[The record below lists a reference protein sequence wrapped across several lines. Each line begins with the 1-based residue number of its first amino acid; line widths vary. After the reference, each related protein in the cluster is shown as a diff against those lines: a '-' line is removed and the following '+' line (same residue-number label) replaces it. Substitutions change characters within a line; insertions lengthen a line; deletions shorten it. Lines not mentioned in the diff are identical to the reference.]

1 MPDETKRYPKFL
13 AKMICRLNKMK
24 TKYTPIPDYIVDIIH
39 IYHFS
44 RVRKIE
50 LNMNLKEL
58 KKLFVVGLLGLVAFS
73 SQAFVLKDS
82 VTVLEP
88 AQKHAMEIGLSM
100 DILNRYHY
108 LKIDMNDSLSGVIFE
123 NYLSSLDDNKT
134 YFTKSDID
142 YFSKYKFQLDD
153 DLKERNVDVSFQIF
167 RIFRERAE
175 TRIAYIQTLIDAG
188 FDFTKQESIE
198 LDNEDIPW
206 TSDNEINER
215 WRKIIKS
222 QALSLKLSGKD
233 DAGIKE
239 TLTKRY
245 ERYQKG
251 INQYNS
257 DDVFQFF
264 MNAVAET
271 YDPHTNYFSPISSEN
286 FNINMNLSL
295 EGIGARLTQ
304 SLDYTVINEVIAGGP
319 AYKSKQLHKDDKI
332 VAVAQ
337 GDEDYV
343 DVIGWRLQDVVQLIR
358 GPKGSTVRL
367 QYLKHGEET
376 DVKEV
381 TIVREKINLEDES
394 AKAEMIPI
402 SKGNKV
408 YNLGVITIPNF
419 YMNFEDARNGV
430 PDYRSVSRDVE
441 KLITELRT
449 KNVDG
454 IMIDLR
460 YNGGGAL
467 PEAINLT
474 GLFID
479 KGPVVQVKHS
489 NNQIEVQKNNNG
501 GVFYDG
507 PLAVL
512 VNRFSASAS
521 EIFSAAIQDYERGVI
536 IGETT
541 FGKGTVQQMAGFN
554 RYYPNYP
561 EKMGNLKFT
570 LSKYYRVSG
579 SSTQNIGVT
588 PDIEFPSAFDAEEF
602 GESSRPNALKWDQIP
617 TSYYKKTHTISDQ
630 IIANLRALYKEDLKT
645 DVDLKNLQKD
655 ITKMKAN
662 QNRKELSLNLE
673 ERKEEQDKD
682 DEEND
687 LQKKLSESAG
697 KIYQEYTTSEED
709 QKKLREDPYLK
720 EGLRLLA
727 ELVK

>member
-1 MPDETKRYPKFL
+1 M
-13 AKMICRLNKMK
+13 
-24 TKYTPIPDYIVDIIH
+24 
-39 IYHFS
+39 
-44 RVRKIE
+44 
-50 LNMNLKEL
+50 KEL
-58 KKLFVVGLLGLVAFS
+58 KKILIVGLLVLVAFS
-73 SQAFVLKDS
+73 SQAFVVKDS
-82 VTVLEP
+82 VTVLQP
-88 AQKHAMEIGLSM
+88 AQKHVMEIGLTM

-108 LKIDMNDSLSGVIFE
+108 LKIDMNDSLSAVIFD
-123 NYLSSLDDNKT
+123 NYLNSLDDNKA
-134 YFTKSDID
+134 YFTKADID
-142 YFSKYKFQLDD
+142 YFTKYKFQLDD
-153 DLKERNVDVSFQIF
+153 DLKARNVDVAFQIF
-167 RIFRERAE
+167 RIFRERADA
-175 TRIAYIQTLIDAG
+175 RIATIQTLIDGG
-188 FDFTKQESIE
+188 FDYSKEEFIE
-198 LDNEDIPW
+198 LDSEKLDW
-206 TSDNEINER
+206 AESDAEVNER

-233 DAGIKE
+233 DEGVKE

-245 ERYQKG
+245 QRYQKG

-304 SLDYTVINEVIAGGP
+304 SMDYTVINEVIAGGP

-332 VAVAQ
+332 VGVAQ
-337 GDEDYV
+337 GEEDYV

-367 QYLKHGEET
+367 QYLKHGEEAT
-376 DVKEV
+376 VREV
-381 TIVREKINLEDES
+381 SIIREKINLEDES

-402 SKGNKV
+402 SKGNRV

-441 KLITELRT
+441 GLIKELQA

-479 KGPVVQVKHS
+479 RGPVVQVKHS
-489 NNQIEVQKNNNG
+489 NNQIEVQKNTNG
-501 GVFYDG
+501 GVVYDG

-588 PDIEFPSAFDAEEF
+588 PDIEFPSAFDAAEF

-617 TSYYKKTHTISDQ
+617 TSYYKPTKDISEQ
-630 IIANLRALYKEDLKT
+630 IIANLRELYKEDLKT

-655 ITKMKAN
+655 IAKMKAN
-662 QNRKELSLNLE
+662 QERNQLSLNLD
-673 ERKEEQDKD
+673 ERQKEQDKD
-682 DEEND
+682 EEEND

-727 ELVK
+727 EMIK

>member
-1 MPDETKRYPKFL
+1 
-13 AKMICRLNKMK
+13 
-24 TKYTPIPDYIVDIIH
+24 
-39 IYHFS
+39 
-44 RVRKIE
+44 
-50 LNMNLKEL
+50 
-58 KKLFVVGLLGLVAFS
+58 
-73 SQAFVLKDS
+73 
-82 VTVLEP
+82 
-88 AQKHAMEIGLSM
+88 
-100 DILNRYHY
+100 
-108 LKIDMNDSLSGVIFE
+108 
-123 NYLSSLDDNKT
+123 
-134 YFTKSDID
+134 
-142 YFSKYKFQLDD
+142 
-153 DLKERNVDVSFQIF
+153 
-167 RIFRERAE
+167 
-175 TRIAYIQTLIDAG
+175 
-188 FDFTKQESIE
+188 
-198 LDNEDIPW
+198 
-206 TSDNEINER
+206 
-215 WRKIIKS
+215 
-222 QALSLKLSGKD
+222 
-233 DAGIKE
+233 
-239 TLTKRY
+239 
-245 ERYQKG
+245 
-251 INQYNS
+251 
-257 DDVFQFF
+257 DVFQFF
-264 MNAVAET
+264 MNAVASS

-304 SLDYTVINEVIAGGP
+304 SMDYTVINEVIAGGP

-332 VAVAQ
+332 IGVAQ

-367 QYLKHGEET
+367 QYLKNGDEGM
-376 DVKEV
+376 VNEV
-381 TIVREKINLEDES
+381 VLIREKINLEDES

-402 SKGNKV
+402 SKGNEV
-408 YNLGVITIPNF
+408 YNLGVITIPGF

-430 PDYRSVSRDVE
+430 PDYRSVSRDVK
-441 KLITELRT
+441 KLVEELQEQ
-449 KNVDG
+449 NVDG

-479 KGPVVQVKHS
+479 QGPVVQVKHS
-489 NNQIEVQKNNNG
+489 NGEIDVQKNKNS
-501 GVFYDG
+501 GVVYDG

-521 EIFSAAIQDYERGVI
+521 EIFSAAIQDYNRGII

-588 PDIEFPSAFDAEEF
+588 PDIEFPSAFDAAEF
-602 GESSRPNALKWDQIP
+602 GESSRPNSLKWDQIIS
-617 TSYYKKTHTISDQ
+617 SYYQPTNTISQ
-630 IIANLRALYKEDLKT
+630 EIIENLESLYKEDLKT
-645 DVDLKNLQKD
+645 DVDLKNLVDDIEKMRQNQKR
-655 ITKMKAN
+655 N
-662 QNRKELSLNLE
+662 ELSLNLD
-673 ERKEEQDKD
+673 ERKAEQEKNE
-682 DEEND
+682 EEND

-697 KIYQEYTTSEED
+697 KIYQEYSTSEED

>member
-1 MPDETKRYPKFL
+1 
-13 AKMICRLNKMK
+13 
-24 TKYTPIPDYIVDIIH
+24 
-39 IYHFS
+39 
-44 RVRKIE
+44 
-50 LNMNLKEL
+50 MNLKEL
-58 KKLFVVGLLGLVAFS
+58 KKILIVGLLNVFAFS
-73 SQAFVLKDS
+73 SQAIAQKDS
-82 VTVLEP
+82 VAILQP
-88 AQKHAMEIGLSM
+88 AQKHVMEIGLTM
-100 DILNRYHY
+100 DILSRYHY
-108 LKIDMNDSLSGVIFE
+108 LKIGMNDSLSSVIFD
-123 NYLSSLDDNKT
+123 NFLTSLDDNKT
-134 YFTKSDID
+134 YFTKNDVD
-142 YFSKYKFQLDD
+142 YFSKYEFQLDD
-153 DLKERNVDVSFQIF
+153 DLKERNVDVAFQIF
-167 RIFRERAE
+167 RMFRERAN
-175 TRIAYIQTLIDAG
+175 TRIGYIQKLIDEG
-188 FDFTKQESIE
+188 FDFTREESLDLSDEE
-198 LDNEDIPW
+198 LPW
-206 TSDNEINER
+206 ATSEAQINER

-233 DAGIKE
+233 DPGIKE

-245 ERYQKG
+245 KRYQKG

-264 MNAVAET
+264 MNAVASS

-304 SLDYTVINEVIAGGP
+304 SMDYTVINEVIAGGP

-332 VAVAQ
+332 IGVAQ

-367 QYLKHGEET
+367 QYLKNGDEGM
-376 DVKEV
+376 VNEV
-381 TIVREKINLEDES
+381 VLIREKINLEDES

-402 SKGNKV
+402 SKGNEV
-408 YNLGVITIPNF
+408 YNLGVITIPGF

-430 PDYRSVSRDVE
+430 PDYRSVSRDVK
-441 KLITELRT
+441 KLVEELQEQ
-449 KNVDG
+449 NVDG

-479 KGPVVQVKHS
+479 QGPVVQVKHS
-489 NNQIEVQKNNNG
+489 NGEIDVQKNKNS
-501 GVFYDG
+501 GVVYDG

-521 EIFSAAIQDYERGVI
+521 EIFSAAIQDYNRGII

-588 PDIEFPSAFDAEEF
+588 PDIEFPSAFDAAEF
-602 GESSRPNALKWDQIP
+602 GESSRPNSLKWDQIIS
-617 TSYYKKTHTISDQ
+617 SYYQPTNTISQ
-630 IIANLRALYKEDLKT
+630 EIIENLESLYKEDLKT
-645 DVDLKNLQKD
+645 DVDLKNLVDDIEKMRQNQKR
-655 ITKMKAN
+655 N
-662 QNRKELSLNLE
+662 ELSLNLD
-673 ERKEEQDKD
+673 ERKAEQEKNE
-682 DEEND
+682 EEND

-697 KIYQEYTTSEED
+697 KIYQEYSTSEED

>member
-1 MPDETKRYPKFL
+1 
-13 AKMICRLNKMK
+13 
-24 TKYTPIPDYIVDIIH
+24 
-39 IYHFS
+39 
-44 RVRKIE
+44 
-50 LNMNLKEL
+50 MNLKEL
-58 KKLFVVGLLGLVAFS
+58 KKLVIVGLLGLVAFS
-73 SQAFVLKDS
+73 SQAFILKDS
-82 VTVLEP
+82 VTVLQP
-88 AQKHAMEIGLSM
+88 AQKHAMEIGLTM

-108 LKIDMNDSLSGVIFE
+108 LKIDMNDSLSAVIFE
-123 NYLSSLDDNKT
+123 NFLASLDDNKA
-134 YFTKSDID
+134 YFTKADID
-142 YFSKYKFQLDD
+142 YFTKYKYQLDD
-153 DLKERNVDVSFQIF
+153 DLKARNVDVAFQIF
-167 RIFRERAE
+167 RIFRERADA
-175 TRIAYIQTLIDAG
+175 RITYIQTLIDEG
-188 FDFTKQESIE
+188 FDFTKEESIA
-198 LDNEDIPW
+198 LDNENLAW
-206 TSDNEINER
+206 ATSDTEINER

-233 DAGIKE
+233 DDGVKE

-245 ERYQKG
+245 QRYQKG

-304 SLDYTVINEVIAGGP
+304 SMDYTVINEVIAGGP
-319 AYKSKQLHKDDKI
+319 AYKSKQLQKDDKI
-332 VAVAQ
+332 IGVAQ

-367 QYLKHGEET
+367 QYLKRGEEALIN
-376 DVKEV
+376 EV
-381 TIVREKINLEDES
+381 ILIREKINLEDES

-402 SKGNKV
+402 SKGNRV

-441 KLITELRT
+441 KLIKDLQSQ
-449 KNVDG
+449 NVDG

-479 KGPVVQVKHS
+479 QGPVVQVKHS
-489 NNQIEVQKNNNG
+489 NNQIEVQKNSNG
-501 GVFYDG
+501 GVVYDG

-617 TSYYKKTHTISDQ
+617 TSYYKPTHSISAQ
-630 IIANLRALYKEDLKT
+630 IIDNLRTLYNEDLKT
-645 DVDLKNLQKD
+645 DIDLKNLTED
-655 ITKMKAN
+655 IAKMKAN
-662 QNRKELSLNLE
+662 QERNELSLNLDERQNEQNKNE
-673 ERKEEQDKD
+673 EESDI
-682 DEEND
+682 
-687 LQKKLSESAG
+687 QKKLSESAG
-697 KIYQEYTTSEED
+697 KIYQEYSTSEED

-727 ELVK
+727 ELIK

>member
-1 MPDETKRYPKFL
+1 
-13 AKMICRLNKMK
+13 
-24 TKYTPIPDYIVDIIH
+24 
-39 IYHFS
+39 
-44 RVRKIE
+44 
-50 LNMNLKEL
+50 MNLKEL
-58 KKLFVVGLLGLVAFS
+58 KKLVIVGWLGLLAFS
-73 SQAFVLKDS
+73 SQAYVLKDS
-82 VTVLEP
+82 VTVLQPE
-88 AQKHAMEIGLSM
+88 QKHAMEVGLTM
-100 DILNRYHY
+100 DILSRYHY
-108 LKIDMNDSLSGVIFE
+108 LKIDMNDSLSAVIFD
-123 NYLSSLDDNKT
+123 NYFSALDDNKA
-134 YFTKSDID
+134 YFTKSDLD
-142 YFSKYKFQLDD
+142 YFTKYKYRLDD
-153 DLKERNVDVSFQIF
+153 DLQERNVDVAFQVF
-167 RIFRERAE
+167 RVFRERAE
-175 TRIAYIQTLIDAG
+175 TRITYIQTLIDGG
-188 FDFTKQESIE
+188 FDFSKEESIT
-198 LDNEDIPW
+198 LDNDELPW
-206 TSDNEINER
+206 ASSEAEINER

-233 DAGIKE
+233 EEGIKE

-245 ERYQKG
+245 QRYQKG

-304 SLDYTVINEVIAGGP
+304 SMDYTVINEVIAGGP
-319 AYKSKQLHKDDKI
+319 AFKSKLLHKDDKI
-332 VAVAQ
+332 IGVAQ
-337 GDEDYV
+337 GDDEYV

-358 GPKGSTVRL
+358 GPKGSVVRL
-367 QYLKHGEET
+367 QYLKGDDE
-376 DVKEV
+376 
-381 TIVREKINLEDES
+381 TIVNEVKIIREKINLEDES

-408 YNLGVITIPNF
+408 FNLGVITIPNF

-430 PDYRSVSRDVE
+430 PDYRSVSRDVQ
-441 KLITELRT
+441 KLITELQA
-449 KNVDG
+449 KKVDG

-489 NNQIEVQKNNNG
+489 NGEIDVQKNTNG

-521 EIFSAAIQDYERGVI
+521 EIFSAAIQDYHRGVI

-588 PDIEFPSAFDAEEF
+588 PDVAFPSAFDAAEF
-602 GESSRPNALKWDQIP
+602 GESSRPNSLKWDQIIS
-617 TSYYKKTHTISDQ
+617 SYYKPT
-630 IIANLRALYKEDLKT
+630 NNVNEDIVGHLNTLFQNDMKT
-645 DVDLKNLQKD
+645 DVDLKNLQQD
-655 ITKMKAN
+655 IAKMKAN
-662 QNRKELSLNLE
+662 QDRNELSLNLE
-673 ERKEEQDKD
+673 ERKAEQDKD
-682 DEEND
+682 TEESD
-687 LQKKLSESAG
+687 KQKKLSESAG
-697 KIYQEYTTSEED
+697 RIYQEYTTSDED
-709 QKKLREDPYLK
+709 QEKLREDPYLK

>member
-1 MPDETKRYPKFL
+1 
-13 AKMICRLNKMK
+13 
-24 TKYTPIPDYIVDIIH
+24 
-39 IYHFS
+39 
-44 RVRKIE
+44 
-50 LNMNLKEL
+50 MNLKEL
-58 KKLFVVGLLGLVAFS
+58 KKLFVVGLLGLIAFS

-82 VTVLEP
+82 VTVLAP
-88 AQKHAMEIGLSM
+88 AEKHVMEIGLTM

-108 LKIDMNDSLSGVIFE
+108 LKINMNDSLSAVVFE
-123 NYLSSLDDNKT
+123 NFLSSLDDNKT
-134 YFTKSDID
+134 YFSKADID
-142 YFSKYKFQLDD
+142 YFTKYKYQLDD
-153 DLKERNVDVSFQIF
+153 DLEARNVDVAFQIF
-167 RIFRERAE
+167 RIFRERANS
-175 TRIAYIQTLIDAG
+175 RIDYIQTLIDGG
-188 FDFTKQESIE
+188 FDFTKEESIE
-198 LDNEDIPW
+198 L
-206 TSDNEINER
+206 SDEELLWASSDTEINER

-233 DAGIKE
+233 EAGIKE

-245 ERYQKG
+245 KRYRKG

-304 SLDYTVINEVIAGGP
+304 SMDYTVINEVIAGGP

-332 VAVAQ
+332 IGVAQ
-337 GDEDYV
+337 GDEEYV

-358 GPKGSTVRL
+358 GPKGSKVRL

-376 DVKEV
+376 IVKEV
-381 TIVREKINLEDES
+381 SIIREKINLEDES
-394 AKAEMIPI
+394 AKAEIIPI

-408 YNLGVITIPNF
+408 YNLGVITIPSF

-430 PDYRSVSRDVE
+430 PDYRSVSRDVQ
-441 KLITELRT
+441 KLIEELQT
-449 KNVDG
+449 QNVDG

-479 KGPVVQVKHS
+479 QGPVVQVKHS
-489 NNQIEVQKNNNG
+489 NGKIDVQRNKNS

-521 EIFSAAIQDYERGVI
+521 EIFSAAIQDYQRGVI

-561 EKMGNLKFT
+561 ESMGNLKFT

-602 GESSRPNALKWDQIP
+602 GESSRPNALKWDQIVS
-617 TSYYKKTHTISDQ
+617 SYYQPTQTISDE
-630 IIANLRALYKEDLKT
+630 IIENLRSLYKEDLKV

-655 ITKMKAN
+655 IAKMKASQERN
-662 QNRKELSLNLE
+662 ELSLNLE
-673 ERKEEQDKD
+673 ERKAEQDKNT
-682 DEEND
+682 EESD

-697 KIYQEYTTSEED
+697 KIYQEYSTSEED

>member
-1 MPDETKRYPKFL
+1 M
-13 AKMICRLNKMK
+13 
-24 TKYTPIPDYIVDIIH
+24 
-39 IYHFS
+39 
-44 RVRKIE
+44 
-50 LNMNLKEL
+50 
-58 KKLFVVGLLGLVAFS
+58 KKLFIVGLLGLLAFAS
-73 SQAFVLKDS
+73 RASIQKDS
-82 VTVLEP
+82 VAVLQP
-88 AQKHAMEIGLSM
+88 AQKHIMEIGLTM
-100 DILNRYHY
+100 DILGRYHY
-108 LKIDMNDSLSGVIFE
+108 LKIGMNDSLSSVIYN
-123 NYLSSLDDNKT
+123 NYLSSLDDNRT
-134 YFTKSDID
+134 YFTKADVD
-142 YFSKYKFQLDD
+142 YFSKYEYQLDD
-153 DLKERNVDVSFQIF
+153 DLQERNVDVAFQIF
-167 RIFRERAE
+167 RVFRERAN
-175 TRIAYIQTLIDAG
+175 TRIEHIQSLIEDG
-188 FDFTKQESIE
+188 FDFTKEESLDIS
-198 LDNEDIPW
+198 DNERPW
-206 TSDNEINER
+206 ATNEAEINER

-222 QALSLKLSGKD
+222 QALSLKLSGKED
-233 DAGIKE
+233 EGIKE

-245 ERYQKG
+245 KRYKKG

-264 MNAVAET
+264 MNAVASS

-304 SLDYTVINEVIAGGP
+304 SMDYTVINEVIAGGP

-332 VAVAQ
+332 IGVAQ

-367 QYLKHGEET
+367 QYLKNGDEGM
-376 DVKEV
+376 VNEV
-381 TIVREKINLEDES
+381 ILIREKINLEDES

-408 YNLGVITIPNF
+408 YNLGVITVPNF
-419 YMNFEDARNGV
+419 YMNFEEARNGV
-430 PDYRSVSRDVE
+430 PDYRSVSRDVQN
-441 KLITELRT
+441 LIEEL
-449 KNVDG
+449 KEQSVDG

-474 GLFID
+474 GLFVD
-479 KGPVVQVKHS
+479 QGPVVQVKHS
-489 NNQIEVQKNNNG
+489 NGEIDVQKNKNS
-501 GVFYDG
+501 GVAYDG
-507 PLAVL
+507 PMAVL

-521 EIFSAAIQDYERGVI
+521 EIFSAAIQDYKRGII

-561 EKMGNLKFT
+561 DKMGNLKFT

-588 PDIEFPSAFDAEEF
+588 PDIEFPSAFDAAEF
-602 GESSRPNALKWDQIP
+602 GESSRPNSLKWDQIIS
-617 TSYYKKTHTISDQ
+617 SYYKPTNSISIE
-630 IIANLRALYKEDLKT
+630 IIENLKSLYKEDLKT
-645 DVDLKNLQKD
+645 DVDLKNLQED
-655 ITKMKAN
+655 IAKMREN
-662 QNRKELSLNLE
+662 QKRNELSLNLSN
-673 ERKEEQDKD
+673 RKEEQKKN

-687 LQKKLSESAG
+687 LQQKLSESAG
-697 KIYQEYTTSEED
+697 KIYQEYSTSEED

>member
-1 MPDETKRYPKFL
+1 
-13 AKMICRLNKMK
+13 
-24 TKYTPIPDYIVDIIH
+24 
-39 IYHFS
+39 
-44 RVRKIE
+44 
-50 LNMNLKEL
+50 MNLKDL
-58 KKLFVVGLLGLVAFS
+58 KRLLIVGLIGLVTLS
-73 SQAFVLKDS
+73 SQANTQKDS

-88 AQKHAMEIGLSM
+88 AQKHVMEIQLTN
-100 DILNRYHY
+100 DILSRFHY
-108 LKIDMNDSLSGVIFE
+108 LKIDLNDSLSGVIFD
-123 NYLSSLDDNKT
+123 NYLSSLDNNRT
-134 YFTKSDID
+134 YFTKADVD
-142 YFSKYKFQLDD
+142 YFTKYKFQLDD
-153 DLKERNVDVSFQIF
+153 DLKERNVDVAFQVF
-167 RIFRERAE
+167 RVFRERANA
-175 TRIAYIQTLIDAG
+175 RIVAIQKLIDNG
-188 FDFTKQESIE
+188 FDFTEQES
-198 LDNEDIPW
+198 LDISDEEVPW
-206 TSDNEINER
+206 ATTESEINER

-222 QALSLKLSGKD
+222 QALSLKLSGKED
-233 DAGIKE
+233 EGVKE

-245 ERYQKG
+245 KRYQKG
-251 INQYNS
+251 ISQYNS

-264 MNAVAET
+264 MNAVASS
-271 YDPHTNYFSPISSEN
+271 YDPHTSYFSPVSSEN

-304 SLDYTVINEVIAGGP
+304 SMDYTVINEVIAGGP
-319 AYKSKQLHKDDKI
+319 AYKCKQLHKDDKI
-332 VAVAQ
+332 VGVAQ
-337 GDEDYV
+337 GEEDYV

-367 QYLKHGEET
+367 QYLKEGEEGMLN
-376 DVKEV
+376 EV
-381 TIVREKINLEDES
+381 VLIREKINLEDES

-408 YNLGVITIPNF
+408 YNLGVITIPSF

-430 PDYRSVSRDVE
+430 EDYRSVSRDVK
-441 KLITELRT
+441 KLIEELKT
-449 KNVDG
+449 KKVDG

-460 YNGGGAL
+460 FNGGGAL
-467 PEAINLT
+467 PEAVNLT

-489 NNQIEVQKNNNG
+489 NGEIDVQVNRNSG
-501 GVFYDG
+501 ITYDG

-561 EKMGNLKFT
+561 ERMGNLKFT

-588 PDIEFPSAFDAEEF
+588 PDIEFPSGFDASEF
-602 GESSRPNALKWDQIP
+602 GESSRSNSLKWDQIISSDY
-617 TSYYKKTHTISDQ
+617 TQTNTISEE
-630 IIANLRALYKEDLKT
+630 IIQNLRYLYKEDLKT
-645 DVDLKNLQKD
+645 DIDLKNLQKD
-655 ITKMKAN
+655 IANMKQN
-662 QNRKELSLNLE
+662 QLRKALSLNLE
-673 ERKEEQDKD
+673 ERKSEQERNEQEEDV
-682 DEEND
+682 
-687 LQKKLSESAG
+687 QKKLSESAG
-697 KIYQEYTTSEED
+697 KIYQEYTATEED

-720 EGLRLLA
+720 ESLRLLA

>member
-1 MPDETKRYPKFL
+1 
-13 AKMICRLNKMK
+13 
-24 TKYTPIPDYIVDIIH
+24 
-39 IYHFS
+39 
-44 RVRKIE
+44 
-50 LNMNLKEL
+50 MNLKEL
-58 KKLFVVGLLGLVAFS
+58 KKLLIVGLLGFVAFT
-73 SQAFVLKDS
+73 SQADVLRDS

-88 AQKHAMEIGLSM
+88 AQKHAMEIGLTM

-108 LKIDMNDSLSGVIFE
+108 LKIDMNDSLSAVIFE
-123 NYLSSLDDNKT
+123 NYLNSLDDNKA
-134 YFTKSDID
+134 YFTQADID
-142 YFSKYKFQLDD
+142 YFAKYKFQLDD
-153 DLKERNVDVSFQIF
+153 DLKDRNVDVAFQIF

-175 TRIAYIQTLIDAG
+175 ARIATIQTLIDGG
-188 FDFTKQESIE
+188 FDFTKDEVIE
-198 LDNEDIPW
+198 LD
-206 TSDNEINER
+206 SDELKWASSDAEINER

-222 QALSLKLSGKD
+222 QALSLKLSGKE

-245 ERYQKG
+245 QRYQKG

-304 SLDYTVINEVIAGGP
+304 SMDYTVINEVIAGGP

-332 VAVAQ
+332 VGVAQ
-337 GDEDYV
+337 GDEEYV

-358 GPKGSTVRL
+358 GPKGSKVRL
-367 QYLKHGEET
+367 QYLKHGEEAT
-376 DVKEV
+376 VREV
-381 TIVREKINLEDES
+381 SIIREKINLEDES

-402 SKGNKV
+402 SKGNQV
-408 YNLGVITIPNF
+408 YNLGVITIPSF

-441 KLITELRT
+441 GLIKELQT

-489 NNQIEVQKNNNG
+489 NNQIEVQKNTNG
-501 GVFYDG
+501 GVVYDG

-561 EKMGNLKFT
+561 ERMGNLKFT

-617 TSYYKKTHTISDQ
+617 TSYYKPTKNISAQ
-630 IIANLRALYKEDLKT
+630 IIANLRTLYKEDLKT

-655 ITKMKAN
+655 IAKMKAN
-662 QNRKELSLNLE
+662 QERNELSLNLD
-673 ERKEEQDKD
+673 ERQKEQDKN
-682 DEEND
+682 DEESD

>member
-1 MPDETKRYPKFL
+1 
-13 AKMICRLNKMK
+13 
-24 TKYTPIPDYIVDIIH
+24 
-39 IYHFS
+39 
-44 RVRKIE
+44 
-50 LNMNLKEL
+50 MNLKEL
-58 KKLFVVGLLGLVAFS
+58 KKLFVVGLLGLIAFS
-73 SQAFVLKDS
+73 SQAFVLRDS

-88 AQKHAMEIGLSM
+88 AEKHVTEIELTIGL
-100 DILNRYHY
+100 LATNHY
-108 LKIDMNDSLSGVIFE
+108 LKIDLNDSISAVVFD
-123 NYLSSLDDNKT
+123 NFLSSLDDNRT
-134 YFTKSDID
+134 FFSKSDID
-142 YFSKYKFQLDD
+142 YFTKYKYQLDD
-153 DLKERNVDVSFQIF
+153 DLKERNVDVAFQIF
-167 RIFRERAE
+167 RIFRERANL
-175 TRIAYIQTLIDAG
+175 RINYIQTLIDGG
-188 FDFTKQESIE
+188 FDFTKEESIE
-198 LDNEDIPW
+198 LSDEELPW
-206 TSDNEINER
+206 ASTDAEINER
-215 WRKIIKS
+215 WRKLIKS

-233 DAGIKE
+233 EAGIKE
-239 TLTKRY
+239 TLANRY
-245 ERYQKG
+245 ERYRKG

-304 SLDYTVINEVIAGGP
+304 SMDYTVINEVIAGGP

-332 VAVAQ
+332 IGVAQ

-358 GPKGSTVRL
+358 GPKGSKVRL

-376 DVKEV
+376 IVKEV
-381 TIVREKINLEDES
+381 SIIREKINLEDES

-408 YNLGVITIPNF
+408 YNLGVITIPSF

-430 PDYRSVSRDVE
+430 PDYRSVSRDVQ
-441 KLITELRT
+441 KLIEELQT
-449 KNVDG
+449 QNVDG

-479 KGPVVQVKHS
+479 QGPVVQVKHS
-489 NNQIEVQKNNNG
+489 NGRINVQRNRNA

-521 EIFSAAIQDYERGVI
+521 EIFSAAIQDYHRGIV

-541 FGKGTVQQMAGFN
+541 FGKGTVQQMVSYNGMLPDFTE
-554 RYYPNYP
+554 R
-561 EKMGNLKFT
+561 MGNLKLT

-602 GESSRPNALKWDQIP
+602 GESSRPNALKWDQIVS
-617 TSYYKKTHTISDQ
+617 SYYQPTQTITDE
-630 IIANLRALYKEDLKT
+630 IIENLRSLYKEDLKV
-645 DVDLKNLQKD
+645 DVDLKNMQKD
-655 ITKMKAN
+655 IAKMKAN
-662 QNRKELSLNLE
+662 QERNELSLNLE
-673 ERKEEQDKD
+673 ERKAEQDKNT
-682 DEEND
+682 EESD

-697 KIYQEYTTSEED
+697 KIYQEYSTSEED

>member
-1 MPDETKRYPKFL
+1 
-13 AKMICRLNKMK
+13 
-24 TKYTPIPDYIVDIIH
+24 
-39 IYHFS
+39 
-44 RVRKIE
+44 
-50 LNMNLKEL
+50 MNLKEL
-58 KKLFVVGLLGLVAFS
+58 KKLLIVGWLGLLAFS
-73 SQAFVLKDS
+73 SQAYVLKDS
-82 VTVLEP
+82 VTVLQPE
-88 AQKHAMEIGLSM
+88 QKHSMEIGLTM
-100 DILNRYHY
+100 DILSRYHY
-108 LKIDMNDSLSGVIFE
+108 LKIDMNDSLSAVIFD
-123 NYLSSLDDNKT
+123 NYLSALDDNKA
-134 YFTKSDID
+134 YFTKSDVD
-142 YFSKYKFQLDD
+142 YFSKYKYRLDD
-153 DLKERNVDVSFQIF
+153 DLKERNVDVAFQIF

-175 TRIAYIQTLIDAG
+175 TRITYIQTLIDGG
-188 FDFTKQESIE
+188 FDFSKEESIE
-198 LDNEDIPW
+198 LSNDELPW
-206 TSDNEINER
+206 AMSEAEINER

-222 QALSLKLSGKD
+222 QALNLKLSGKD
-233 DAGIKE
+233 DDGIKE

-245 ERYQKG
+245 QRYQKG

-304 SLDYTVINEVIAGGP
+304 SMDYTVINEVIAGGP
-319 AYKSKQLHKDDKI
+319 AFKSKQLHKDDKI
-332 VAVAQ
+332 IGVAQ
-337 GDEDYV
+337 GDEEYV

-358 GPKGSTVRL
+358 GPKGSVVRL
-367 QYLKHGEET
+367 QYLKGDDEAIVNE
-376 DVKEV
+376 VK
-381 TIVREKINLEDES
+381 IIREKINLEDES

-430 PDYRSVSRDVE
+430 PDYRSVSRDVQ
-441 KLITELRT
+441 KLIADLQT

-489 NNQIEVQKNNNG
+489 NGEIDVQKNTNG

-521 EIFSAAIQDYERGVI
+521 EIFSAAIQDYHRGVI

-588 PDIEFPSAFDAEEF
+588 PDVEFPSAFDASEF
-602 GESSRPNALKWDQIP
+602 GESSRPNSLKWDQIIS
-617 TSYYKKTHTISDQ
+617 SYYKPTNNVNKDIVGHLNTLFQ
-630 IIANLRALYKEDLKT
+630 NDLKT

-655 ITKMKAN
+655 IAKMKAN
-662 QNRKELSLNLE
+662 QDRKELSLNLE
-673 ERKEEQDKD
+673 ERKQEQDKD
-682 DEEND
+682 TEESD
-687 LQKKLSESAG
+687 KQKKLSESAG
-697 KIYQEYTTSEED
+697 RIYQEYTTTEED
-709 QKKLREDPYLK
+709 QEKLREDPYLK

>member
-1 MPDETKRYPKFL
+1 
-13 AKMICRLNKMK
+13 MI
-24 TKYTPIPDYIVDIIH
+24 
-39 IYHFS
+39 
-44 RVRKIE
+44 
-50 LNMNLKEL
+50 LKEL
-58 KKLFVVGLLGLVAFS
+58 KKIVVAGFIGLLSFS
-73 SQAFVLKDS
+73 SQAAVQKDS
-82 VTVLEP
+82 IAVLEP
-88 AQKHAMEIGLSM
+88 AEKHVMEIGLTM
-100 DILNRYHY
+100 DILGRYHY
-108 LKIDMNDSLSGVIFE
+108 LKIAMNDSLSSVIFN
-123 NYLSSLDDNKT
+123 NYLTSLDNSKT
-134 YFTKSDID
+134 FFTKADVDYFTK
-142 YFSKYKFQLDD
+142 YEYQLDD
-153 DLKERNVDVSFQIF
+153 DLKRRNVDVAFQIY
-167 RIFRERAE
+167 RIFRERANA
-175 TRIAYIQTLIDAG
+175 RIALVEQLISEG
-188 FDFTKQESIE
+188 FDFTKDESLE
-198 LDNEDIPW
+198 LSDDELPW
-206 TSDNEINER
+206 ASTDDEINER
-215 WRKIIKS
+215 WRKSIKN

-233 DAGIKE
+233 DVGIKE

-245 ERYQKG
+245 RRYQKG

-264 MNAVAET
+264 MNAVASS

-304 SLDYTVINEVIAGGP
+304 SMDYTVINEVIAGGP
-319 AYKSKQLHKDDKI
+319 AYKCKQLHKDDKI
-332 VAVAQ
+332 IGVAQ
-337 GDEDYV
+337 DQEDYV

-367 QYLKHGEET
+367 QYLKGGDEGRIN
-376 DVKEV
+376 EV
-381 TIVREKINLEDES
+381 TLIREKINLEDES
-394 AKAEMIPI
+394 TKAEMIPI
-402 SKGNKV
+402 SKGKKV
-408 YNLGVITIPNF
+408 YNLGVITIPSF
-419 YMNFEDARNGV
+419 YMNFEDARNRV
-430 PDYRSVSRDVE
+430 PDYRSVTRDVQ
-441 KLITELRT
+441 KLVEDLKA

-479 KGPVVQVKHS
+479 QGPVVQVKHS
-489 NNQIEVQKNNNG
+489 NGEIDVQKNTNP
-501 GVFYDG
+501 GVVYDG

-521 EIFSAAIQDYERGVI
+521 EIFSAAIQDYGRGVI

-561 EKMGNLKFT
+561 DKMGNLKFT

-588 PDIEFPSAFDAEEF
+588 PDVEFPSAFDAAEF
-602 GESSRPNALKWDQIP
+602 GESSRPNALKWDQIIS
-617 TSYYKKTHTISDQ
+617 SYYQPTNTISEE
-630 IIANLRALYKEDLKT
+630 IIENLRALYQEDLNT
-645 DVDLKNLQKD
+645 DVDLINMQKD
-655 ITKMKAN
+655 IAKMRQN
-662 QNRKELSLNLE
+662 QDRKKLSLNLN
-673 ERKEEQDKD
+673 ERKQEQD
-682 DEEND
+682 ENDKESD

-697 KIYQEYTTSEED
+697 KIYQEYSASEED

>member
-1 MPDETKRYPKFL
+1 ML
-13 AKMICRLNKMK
+13 QI
-24 TKYTPIPDYIVDIIH
+24 IVDIIH
-39 IYHFS
+39 IYQLQK
-44 RVRKIE
+44 VRK
-50 LNMNLKEL
+50 LKSNMNLKEL
-58 KKLFVVGLLGLVAFS
+58 KKLFVAGLLGLIAFS
-73 SQAFVLKDS
+73 SQAFTPIDS
-82 VTVLEP
+82 VAVLAP
-88 AQKHAMEIGLSM
+88 AEKHATEIELTIGL
-100 DILNRYHY
+100 LATNHY
-108 LKIDMNDSLSGVIFE
+108 LKIDLNDSISAVVFD
-123 NYLSSLDDNKT
+123 NFLSSLDDNRTYFSKADVD
-134 YFTKSDID
+134 YFTK
-142 YFSKYKFQLDD
+142 YKYQLDD
-153 DLKERNVDVSFQIF
+153 DLKARNVDVAFQIF
-167 RIFRERAE
+167 RIFRERANS
-175 TRIAYIQTLIDAG
+175 RIDYIQVLIENG
-188 FDFTKQESIE
+188 FDFTKEESIE
-198 LDNEDIPW
+198 LSDEELPW
-206 TSDNEINER
+206 ASSDAEINER

-233 DAGIKE
+233 EAGIKE

-245 ERYQKG
+245 QRYRKG

-304 SLDYTVINEVIAGGP
+304 SMDYTVINEVIAGGP

-332 VAVAQ
+332 VGVAQ

-358 GPKGSTVRL
+358 GPKGSKVRL

-376 DVKEV
+376 IVKEV
-381 TIVREKINLEDES
+381 TIIREKINLEDES

-408 YNLGVITIPNF
+408 FNLGVITIPSF

-430 PDYRSVSRDVE
+430 PDYRSVSRDVQQ
-441 KLITELRT
+441 LIEDLQ
-449 KNVDG
+449 KQNVDG

-479 KGPVVQVKHS
+479 QGPVVQVKHS
-489 NNQIEVQKNNNG
+489 NGKIDVQRNRNT

-521 EIFSAAIQDYERGVI
+521 EIFSAAIQDYSRGVI

-541 FGKGTVQQMAGFN
+541 FGKGTVQQMASYN
-554 RYYPNYP
+554 RMIPSFT
-561 EKMGNLKFT
+561 EKMGNLKLT

-602 GESSRPNALKWDQIP
+602 GESARPNSLKWDQIVS
-617 TSYYKKTHTISDQ
+617 SYYQPTNTITDD
-630 IIANLRALYKEDLKT
+630 IIENLKALYKEDLEV

-655 ITKMKAN
+655 IAKMKASQERN
-662 QNRKELSLNLE
+662 ELSLNLE
-673 ERKEEQDKD
+673 ERKAEQDKF
-682 DEEND
+682 EEESD
-687 LQKKLSESAG
+687 MQKKLSESAG
-697 KIYQEYTTSEED
+697 KIYQEYSTSEED

-727 ELVK
+727 ELIK